1 MSSGKYYDHVCLHAA
16 LSCALC
22 CLLEIEVLKVNGICL
37 SGCREEELFKALR
50 EFQFNILLN
59 RKVRIPKSTIYNIK
73 AIKIVVQ
80 SVKVF
85 KNLIR
90 CSLKC
95 EINVH

>member
-1 MSSGKYYDHVCLHAA
+1 MAYASQVVERRNY
-16 LSCALC
+16 
-22 CLLEIEVLKVNGICL
+22 
-37 SGCREEELFKALR
+37 LR
-50 EFQFNILLN
+50 PSEFQFNILLS
-59 RKVRIPKSTIYNIK
+59 REVRIPKSTIYNIK
-73 AIKIVVQ
+73 AIKIAGQ